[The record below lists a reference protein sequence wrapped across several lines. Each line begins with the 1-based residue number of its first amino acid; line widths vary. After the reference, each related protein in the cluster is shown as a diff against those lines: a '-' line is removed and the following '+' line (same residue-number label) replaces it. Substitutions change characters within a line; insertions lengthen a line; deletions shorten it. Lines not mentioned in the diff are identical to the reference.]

1 MSSIPF
7 LFHLPPDFP
16 IPRGTEPAPK
26 SSAVPSLFG
35 PRPARRARPTPRVA
49 DRGRDQRRRAR
60 PLSLLPSA
68 PPQSA
73 PRPHQLGAPLPHPL
87 ALQGSPTAARAPAVP
102 SPRPPRRA
110 HRRPNPLACA
120 LLHPSRSSAAAT
132 SCARARAR
140 TRTRRQPV
148 RVTPR
153 PTAVDAAQ
161 QRRPRHRAACSG
173 RRLAVVSLR
182 LAAPF
187 PRPVDAPPVPP
198 PRAVPSHH
206 HGEPRRAINAADK
219 PAPPATTL
227 LPPPPLWP
235 SIKEAAGHPPSTP
248 ATQATSTATPNSLP
262 SPAAPPPHTHPRCR
276 RRSPRSRP
284 LTPPQLEPRWGIEPL
299 HPPPPFPLLPGR
311 SRALARRRRTPPCA
325 AHLSPVSSSGRKGKG
340 SFALSPLPFPLISKE
355 TPTF

>member
-35 PRPARRARPTPRVA
+35 PRPARRTRPTPRVA
-49 DRGRDQRRRAR
+49 DRDRDQRQRAR
-60 PLSLLPSA
+60 PLSLFISLPSFFFSFSHFFLLFPLLPSPSLSLLPRALDSPPPSLLCRSRA
-68 PPQSA
+68 PPA
-73 PRPHQLGAPLPHPL
+73 RPSFPPQRARPPGLRHGRTSSTPPLPHAL
-87 ALQGSPTAARAPAVP
+87 ALQGSATAARAPAVP

-110 HRRPNPLACA
+110 PRRPDPLACA

-187 PRPVDAPPVPP
+187 PRPVDAPPVP
-198 PRAVPSHH
+198 RARLTRCHH
-206 HGEPRRAINAADK
+206 
-219 PAPPATTL
+219 
-227 LPPPPLWP
+227 
-235 SIKEAAGHPPSTP
+235 
-248 ATQATSTATPNSLP
+248 
-262 SPAAPPPHTHPRCR
+262 
-276 RRSPRSRP
+276 
-284 LTPPQLEPRWGIEPL
+284 
-299 HPPPPFPLLPGR
+299 
-311 SRALARRRRTPPCA
+311 
-325 AHLSPVSSSGRKGKG
+325 
-340 SFALSPLPFPLISKE
+340 
-355 TPTF
+355 